1 MVYGVYSICPYV
13 LWDSKQ
19 NLNYTGVLV
28 HFDDRY
34 CLLGHVPNGKKYVS
48 PIWKGKILNSRKQ
61 KIDLHF
67 VTS

>member
-28 HFDDRY
+28 YFDDCY
-34 CLLGHVPNGKKYVS
+34 WVMFPMAKSMFPQFK
-48 PIWKGKILNSRKQ
+48 
-61 KIDLHF
+61 
-67 VTS
+67 

>member
-34 CLLGHVPNGKKYVS
+34 LVMFPMAKSMFPQFKRE
-48 PIWKGKILNSRKQ
+48 NSLFKEA
-61 KIDLHF
+61 KN
-67 VTS
+67 